1 QPRHSYSHSAS
12 RTTNLLPS
20 RFLSLKAFGR
30 RPRCKPHRR
39 HGPASETLN
48 ISDVLSA
55 RQARPLCPCAFNRS
69 VQHRLQSIGWRL
81 EAQGLSRALIEP
93 QSNCVQI
100 TLRDAREIGSS
111 REVLPQQAVGVLV

>member
-1 QPRHSYSHSAS
+1 MTECPKENSLVGSVHRMWPASAMSVRARTQVEIQATAES

-48 ISDVLSA
+48 IFGCVGGVGIPA
-55 RQARPLCPCAFNRS
+55 NFRFVTIRAITI
-69 VQHRLQSIGWRL
+69 IGNLGDELLGWQR
-81 EAQGLSRALIEP
+81 
-93 QSNCVQI
+93 
-100 TLRDAREIGSS
+100 
-111 REVLPQQAVGVLV
+111 VGFVMVRR